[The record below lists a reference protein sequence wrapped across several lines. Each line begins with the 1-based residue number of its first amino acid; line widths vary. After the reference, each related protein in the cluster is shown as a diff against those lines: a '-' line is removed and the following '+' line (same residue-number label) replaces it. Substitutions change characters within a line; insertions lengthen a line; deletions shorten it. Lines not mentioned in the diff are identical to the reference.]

1 MERTGRVGRPTDM
14 NTRTRRLLALAAVTA
29 TVLAGCGSQKAADDG
44 GSDGIDDG
52 TYVATTATVDG
63 ADHPLVPGSQIVL
76 TVDGGRISLNSGCNQ
91 MSGDATWSDGSLRL
105 DALAM
110 TEMGCAEPLMAQDSW
125 LATVFTG
132 TLAVDGD
139 AGGFTLTK
147 GGTELS
153 FDPQEP
159 VADAPLAGTP
169 WTLTSMGTG
178 GADGAVSSVPQGV
191 ISTFEITG
199 DKISLSPGCNSVGG
213 KVVVTDTT
221 LTASRMIS
229 TMMACVDAR
238 GEVEKEIM
246 DIFSGPLDYAID
258 GEQVTLTA
266 ADGRFLVYQVD
277 HGTDPEPTSSAL
289 QGTTWQLEQT
299 MQSDDSSATGT
310 SFSDTK
316 ATLRFEGEK
325 VLVNT
330 GCNVGNGSVTISGDT
345 ITVGPLML
353 TKKAC
358 RASEG
363 RVEGAVLGVLEGGPV
378 TWTLKG
384 DRLWLTSADGASELL
399 YRARAT

>member
-29 TVLAGCGSQKAADDG
+29 TLVAGCGSQQAADDG
-44 GSDGIDDG
+44 GSDRIGDG

-63 ADHPLVPGSQIVL
+63 ADHPIVPGSQIVL

-91 MSGDATWSDGSLRL
+91 MSGDATWSDGSLSL

-110 TEMGCAEPLMAQDSW
+110 TEMGCAEPLMAQDAW
-125 LATVFTG
+125 LSTVFSG
-132 TLAVDGD
+132 TLVVDGD
-139 AGGFTLTK
+139 AAGFTLSK
-147 GGTELS
+147 GGTEVS

-169 WTLTSMGTG
+169 WTLTSIGTG

-199 DKISLSPGCNSVGG
+199 EKISLSPGCNGVGG

-221 LTASRMIS
+221 LTASGLIS
-229 TMMACVDAR
+229 TMMACEDAR
-238 GEVEKEIM
+238 GDVEKQIM
-246 DIFSGPLDYAID
+246 DIFAGPLEYAID

-277 HGTDPEPTSSAL
+277 HGTDPEPVSSAL
-289 QGTTWQLEQT
+289 QGTTWRLVQT
-299 MQSDDSSATGT
+299 SQADGSSATG
-310 SFSDTK
+310 SSVPGSVK
-316 ATLRFEGEK
+316 VTLRFEGEK

-330 GCNVGNGSVTISGDT
+330 GCNVGNASMTIAADT
-345 ITVGPLML
+345 MTVGPLML
-353 TKKAC
+353 TRKAC
-358 RASEG
+358 RGDEG
-363 RVEGAVLGVLEGGPV
+363 AVEGAVRAVLEGGPV
-378 TWTLKG
+378 TWVLNG
-384 DRLWLTSADGASELL
+384 DQLLLTSADGASELL
-399 YRARAT
+399 YQAP